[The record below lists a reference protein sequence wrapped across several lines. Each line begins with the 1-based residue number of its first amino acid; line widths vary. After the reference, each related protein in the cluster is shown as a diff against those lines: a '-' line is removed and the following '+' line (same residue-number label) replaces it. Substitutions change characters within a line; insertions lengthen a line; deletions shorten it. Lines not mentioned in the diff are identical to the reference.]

1 MTAICLIDTS
11 VFLEILN
18 VPTKATRHQQI
29 TDELRDRIQHRE
41 KLFLPM
47 ATILETGNHIGQNGD
62 GNQRRICAQRFVH
75 QVRMALAGES
85 PFQPIDFLQ
94 ARQLDSWLDEFPDQ
108 AGRGIGLGDLTI
120 IHDWKRVCD
129 QNPGLRVYIWS
140 LDQHLSSYDRE
151 ADLFWD
157 LWPARP
163 R

>member
-18 VPTKATRHQQI
+18 VRTKATRHKQI
-29 TDELRDRIQHRE
+29 TDELEDRIQHRE

-62 GNQRRICAQRFVH
+62 GNQRRSCAQRFVH
-75 QVRMALAGES
+75 LVRMALAGES
-85 PFQPIDFLQ
+85 PFQPINFLE
-94 ARQLDSWLDEFPDQ
+94 ARQLDTWLDDFPDH
-108 AGRGIGLGDLTI
+108 ACRGSGLGDLTI
-120 IHDWKRVCD
+120 IHDWERVCD
-129 QNPGLRVYIWS
+129 QNPGPRVYIWS

-151 ADLFWD
+151 ADPLWD
-157 LWPARP
+157 LLPGRP